1 MRVGV
6 VGGGLMGLALA
17 QRLTA
22 RGNEVTVFERD
33 EQLGGLTTHHDF
45 GGFTWDK
52 FYHVILPTDAQL
64 IGFVKDLGLGDK
76 LRWRT
81 TKTGFYVDEK
91 THPLNDALDFLK
103 FPLLSLWSKMR
114 LAATILY
121 CSRIKDWQRLEHVTV
136 EEWLIRVSGRA
147 TYDKLWKPL
156 LLAKL
161 GENYRR
167 VSAVFIWS
175 YLTRMASARD
185 SSAKK
190 EQLGHVSGG
199 YKTVFDRLEQVIAAA
214 GGAIKRGITVEKI
227 RAAAGGIAVQ
237 TDRGTFNFDKVVFT
251 SPVNVLRQTA
261 ERELVDVAGGQD
273 VEYLGVICGV
283 LVTRKPLMPY
293 YVLNLADDRIPFTGV
308 IGMSNVVATEETA
321 GRHITYIPR
330 YVLSTDPEL
339 KAPEAEIRESF
350 LGGIRRLF
358 PGFDHADIESLHV
371 NRAVKVQ
378 PLQVLGYS
386 KLVPQTTTRNPNFF
400 VLNSAQFVNTTLN
413 NNSVISA
420 VNDFVARYEREF
432 APAVAAA
439 PVAGALLA
447 AR

>member
-1 MRVGV
+1 
-6 VGGGLMGLALA
+6 
-17 QRLTA
+17 
-22 RGNEVTVFERD
+22 
-33 EQLGGLTTHHDF
+33 
-45 GGFTWDK
+45 
-52 FYHVILPTDAQL
+52 
-64 IGFVKDLGLGDK
+64 
-76 LRWRT
+76 
-81 TKTGFYVDEK
+81 
-91 THPLNDALDFLK
+91 
-103 FPLLSLWSKMR
+103 
-114 LAATILY
+114 
-121 CSRIKDWQRLEHVTV
+121 
-136 EEWLIRVSGRA
+136 
-147 TYDKLWKPL
+147 
-156 LLAKL
+156 
-161 GENYRR
+161 
-167 VSAVFIWS
+167 
-175 YLTRMASARD
+175 
-185 SSAKK
+185 
-190 EQLGHVSGG
+190 
-199 YKTVFDRLEQVIAAA
+199 
-214 GGAIKRGITVEKI
+214 
-227 RAAAGGIAVQ
+227 
-237 TDRGTFNFDKVVFT
+237 
-251 SPVNVLRQTA
+251 
-261 ERELVDVAGGQD
+261 
-273 VEYLGVICGV
+273 V